1 MGGILEAFLAGKEAR
16 RVADAQE
23 QINAMQAF
31 IGQNG
36 AAIMGGDANALG
48 QLAGFGQQGLQMAM
62 GIQGDVQARERQ
74 AALDA
79 QAADDRAYTRTRQ
92 EKADQR
98 SDQKWEMEL
107 AEYKKGLSAE
117 QAATEAAQLEEAAK
131 MALTATS
138 AEQWDQLATENGAPE
153 LVGQFDNREAV
164 AARFMSMAEVL
175 KQTNPE
181 GPEWRTA
188 TPEEAAGY
196 GASAGQISTKTG
208 EFKKTG
214 DGNGIFYTTTNA
226 DGTTTTVQVG
236 GKPGAGGK
244 PMTEAQSKDNVFVT
258 RAKGALAKLE
268 SPLDPKDPDGGT
280 VASSLSS
287 LGDTMAGYVPIL
299 GNYMQSDAY
308 QVAKTAGDEFLQAVL
323 RKDTGAAI
331 TVPEQKL
338 YGETYLPQPGDSEA
352 RLKYKAEARARA
364 VAAMESGMS
373 EQQIEAVTRALS
385 IGDTAAADKIL
396 QDAGVS
402 AGAASE
408 AAGAAPPPQGTTPPA
423 PADIGLSADDLKYL
437 DTP

>member
-23 QINAMQAF
+23 QINAMSAF

-36 AAIMGGDANALG
+36 AAIMGGDQNALG

-138 AEQWDQLATENGAPE
+138 PEQWDQLATENGAPE

-175 KQTNPE
+175 KQVSPE
-181 GPEWRTA
+181 PPKPTTEVAKLKADLDAGLIDQA
-188 TPEEAAGY
+188 TYEAELARRAPKGTSLTVDPATGQVTFQEGVGVAGGGATSGDALRASMTDAQNVVALIDEIANDPALPGVTGSLEGGGGNNVDDFSMMRRAYY
-196 GASAGQISTKTG
+196 GDAGLSVIQKIAQLQGNAWLGARALLKGGGAITDYESKKAEG
-208 EFKKTG
+208 AMARLSRAQGDAEFK
-214 DGNGIFYTTTNA
+214 A
-226 DGTTTTVQVG
+226 
-236 GKPGAGGK
+236 AL
-244 PMTEAQSKDNVFVT
+244 KD
-258 RAKGALAKLE
+258 
-268 SPLDPKDPDGGT
+268 
-280 VASSLSS
+280 
-287 LGDTMAGYVPIL
+287 
-299 GNYMQSDAY
+299 
-308 QVAKTAGDEFLQAVL
+308 
-323 RKDTGAAI
+323 
-331 TVPEQKL
+331 
-338 YGETYLPQPGDSEA
+338 
-352 RLKYKAEARARA
+352 
-364 VAAMESGMS
+364 
-373 EQQIEAVTRALS
+373 
-385 IGDTAAADKIL
+385 L
-396 QDAGVS
+396 QDALREGMAKLNGEGGS
-402 AGAASE
+402 GS
-408 AAGAAPPPQGTTPPA
+408 PSPA
-423 PADIGLSADDLKYL
+423 TGFDQTEIDQLMLGP
-437 DTP
+437 